1 MFLISLIILFLLLI
15 IPRVLTLRIV
25 SDWIY
30 PLEEAPEKPAAVV
43 FGAGLNP
50 NGTPT
55 TVLRDRVFTAAQL
68 YKQGK
73 VDKILMS
80 GDNRFIDYNEPGAM
94 KSYALELNIPEDDII
109 LDFAGRRTYDTCYRT
124 GKIFQVNDVI
134 LVTQSFHLPRAL
146 FTCNS
151 LGIQAVGVS
160 ADQRTYRRESLFFWN
175 LREIAA
181 TFIAWIQVYI
191 TRPEPVL
198 GNPEPIF
205 PEN

>member
-1 MFLISLIILFLLLI
+1 MVLISLIILFFLLI
-15 IPRVLTLRIV
+15 IPRLITLRIV

-30 PLEEAPEKPAAVV
+30 SLDEAPEKPAAVV

-94 KSYALELNIPEDDII
+94 KSYALGLDIPEEDII
-109 LDFAGRRTYDTCYRT
+109 LDFAGRRTYDTCYRA

-146 FTCNS
+146 FTCKS

-160 ADQRTYRRESLFFWN
+160 ADQRTYQRESLFFWN

-181 TFIAWIQVYI
+181 TFIAWIQVHI